1 MNPHV
6 LSVIIPIYNAEKH
19 LAEALSSVLSQ
30 TGKETEI
37 ILIDDGSRDRSL
49 EICRELARNDERI
62 QVISQTNGGPGA
74 ARNAGLKIARGEYIQ
89 FVDSDDTMTDGAIG
103 ALLKSIQGND
113 LAIAHFNI
121 LLNGQAIN
129 RGYVQGEQNLKRE
142 DFLQALAKRPG
153 SYYYSALWNK
163 LYRHDIIRENDL
175 RFDGGLRW
183 GEDFAFNMA
192 YYGYVERVGFVPK
205 PVYNY
210 RRSLKGQTWRTMFT
224 FGKSIAIKARLYQD
238 LKALYVKHGVFER
251 YRLHI
256 YRYVFNVT
264 VSQ

>member
-1 MNPHV
+1 
-6 LSVIIPIYNAEKH
+6 
-19 LAEALSSVLSQ
+19 
-30 TGKETEI
+30 
-37 ILIDDGSRDRSL
+37 
-49 EICRELARNDERI
+49 
-62 QVISQTNGGPGA
+62 
-74 ARNAGLKIARGEYIQ
+74 
-89 FVDSDDTMTDGAIG
+89 
-103 ALLKSIQGND
+103 
-113 LAIAHFNI
+113 
-121 LLNGQAIN
+121 
-129 RGYVQGEQNLKRE
+129 
-142 DFLQALAKRPG
+142 
-153 SYYYSALWNK
+153 
-163 LYRHDIIRENDL
+163 
-175 RFDGGLRW
+175 
-183 GEDFAFNMA
+183 MA